1 MLEFQRNTSRP
12 TMSLSKHSQYF
23 NMFYYRSK
31 GILYKDAHS
40 DDQVNIE
47 VIMGVGNE
55 ASLPPSAMEEN

>member
-1 MLEFQRNTSRP
+1 
-12 TMSLSKHSQYF
+12 MSLSKHSQYF

-47 VIMGVGNE
+47 VTMGVGNE